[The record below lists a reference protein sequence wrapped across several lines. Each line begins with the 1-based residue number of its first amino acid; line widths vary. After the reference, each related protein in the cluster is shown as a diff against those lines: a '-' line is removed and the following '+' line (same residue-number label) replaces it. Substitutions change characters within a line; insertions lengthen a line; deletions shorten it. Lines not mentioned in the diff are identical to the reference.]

1 MIQRIQTVFL
11 FFAAIFAGLMFLC
24 PIAAVDYGTEQMLL
38 TILGVEHLHYQL
50 IKADI
55 KVDEK
60 VIETYVCVSEDF
72 KDKNEDKM
80 PLDNYYDVE
89 HAEGEDRLTF
99 CINRGFE
106 DYIYQ
111 MLEEQFELKS
121 KQRGIAFTIPVSAV
135 GGNVTLQILLG
146 KTRNL
151 I

>member
-1 MIQRIQTVFL
+1 MKNKTELELLVIIAPRGYSDKITESIEILAHFP
-11 FFAAIFAGLMFLC
+11 AI
-24 PIAAVDYGTEQMLL
+24 VRSKGTAPNDILSTLGIGEPEKDLL
-38 TILGVEHLHYQL
+38 LSFCER
-50 IKADI
+50 
-55 KVDEK
+55 
-60 VIETYVCVSEDF
+60 
-72 KDKNEDKM
+72 KN
-80 PLDNYYDVE
+80 V
-89 HAEGEDRLTF
+89 
-99 CINRGFE
+99 